1 MSSQALWVRDGILII
16 GGGTENSGPS
26 RLFAQRSGVGKRVLE
41 QEFEVDEGELGTS
54 SISCSK
60 SLIQQE
66 QQNQK
71 HQFSGSGSFGG
82 HKSEFSIRS
91 P

>member
-16 GGGTENSGPS
+16 GGGTENSGHS

-54 SISCSK
+54 SILCSK
-60 SLIQQE
+60 SLIL
-66 QQNQK
+66 QK
-71 HQFSGSGSFGG
+71 Q
-82 HKSEFSIRS
+82 RN
-91 P
+91 